1 MDVEVLIK
9 TIIDCA
15 YEVRKHLQQGF
26 DEKVYKNALYLEM
39 TSRGLSVE
47 TEVPFEVKYK
57 DMVVGQYRTDIIVE
71 KSVILE
77 LKANN
82 ALCTANEVQLVNYLT
97 ALGIDCGLLINFGA
111 EKLELKRKYRM
122 FKPLPSKN
130 MSLCHSV

>member
-97 ALGIDCGLLINFGA
+97 ALGIDDGLLINFGA
-111 EKLELKRKYRM
+111 ERLEVKRKYRM
-122 FKPLPSKN
+122 FKPHPSKN

>member
-57 DMVVGQYRTDIIVE
+57 DVVVGQYRADIIVE

>member
-57 DMVVGQYRTDIIVE
+57 DVVVGQYRADIIVE

-111 EKLELKRKYRM
+111 ERLEVKRKYRM
-122 FKPLPSKN
+122 FKPHPSNN